1 MDEDEPDEVLD
12 LAAVRR
18 SDAELDDIAAGGP
31 GDDDALARLLVAW
44 RRSGRGV
51 ETVAIDYSD
60 VELADLYV
68 RMTPDGLLFIGIGD
82 TPIPNS
88 PAELDDEREPQ
99 NVRGVLLDRDQ
110 RRELAYKLLAIDES

>member
-1 MDEDEPDEVLD
+1 MDTDEPEEVLD
-12 LAAVRR
+12 LEAVRR
-18 SDAELDDIAAGGP
+18 SDVELDDIAAGGP

-51 ETVAIDYSD
+51 LTVAIDYSD

-88 PAELDDEREPQ
+88 LAELDGDREPQ
-99 NVRGVLLDRDQ
+99 NVRGVLLNRDE
-110 RRELAYKLLAIDES
+110 RRRLAHTLLAIDES